1 MSKQF
6 EHTPS
11 GRGTALRLLY
21 KKQMLNFDGQ
31 EALRVEVEHLDGTSP
46 GPTLKWNLV
55 TLVSS

>member
-46 GPTLKWNLV
+46 GHSKGCR
-55 TLVSS
+55 